1 MERKILVVEDDL
13 DILRLVTFSLEKSG
27 YEVLTAVNG
36 KEGLEKATDDRPD
49 IILLD
54 LMMPF
59 MDGAE
64 MLERLKEIPDMKDVP
79 VIILTARCEQQ
90 DIAAICAHGVSDYVI
105 KPFNLVEL
113 MEKIENVLGCETCK

>member
-1 MERKILVVEDDL
+1 MERKILIVEDNL
-13 DILRLVTFSLEKSG
+13 DILKLVTFSLEKSG

-36 KEGLEKATDDRPD
+36 KEGLEKATNDMPD

-90 DIAAICAHGVSDYVI
+90 DITAIRAYGVSDYVI
-105 KPFNLVEL
+105 KPFSPAEL
-113 MEKIENVLGCETCK
+113 MEKIENTLGCKTCK

>member
-1 MERKILVVEDDL
+1 MERKILVVDDDL

-36 KEGLEKATDDRPD
+36 KEGLEKATNDRPD

-64 MLERLKEIPDMKDVP
+64 MLERLKETPDMKDVP
-79 VIILTARCEQQ
+79 VIVLTARCEQQ
-90 DIAAICAHGVSDYVI
+90 DIAAICVHGVSDYVL
-105 KPFNLVEL
+105 KPFNLAEL

>member
-36 KEGLEKATDDRPD
+36 KEGLEKATNDRPD

-59 MDGAE
+59 MGGAE

-79 VIILTARCEQQ
+79 VIILTARCDQQ
-90 DIAAICAHGVSDYVI
+90 NIAAIRAYGVSDYVT
-105 KPFNLVEL
+105 KPFGPTEL
-113 MEKIENVLGCETCK
+113 MEKIENTLGCKTCK

>member
-36 KEGLEKATDDRPD
+36 EEGLEKVADDRPD

-90 DIAAICAHGVSDYVI
+90 DIAAICAHGASDYVI
-105 KPFNLVEL
+105 KPFNLAEL
-113 MEKIENVLGCETCK
+113 MEKIENALGCETCK